1 MQRQHSMSL
10 KKLNIA
16 FFGTPN
22 IAVYV
27 LHELK
32 KVGII
37 PNLVITNP
45 DRPQGR
51 GLTQTPSDAK
61 VWALENGIAIF
72 QPESLR
78 DKETL
83 TPLTSQQ
90 WDLFIVVAYGQIMPK
105 WLIDL
110 PSHRTLNVHPSM
122 LPKLRGASPIRTA
135 ILEGG
140 NNMGVSVM
148 LMDEQMD
155 HGPILIQEKAVI
167 TFPILGEA
175 ADALLARRGGELL
188 ATIIPAWIAG
198 EITPQEQNHEE
209 ATFCKKI
216 RKEMGEIEINPFN
229 LPKSMEAF
237 TTYRKI
243 CALDGWPGTFFFYN
257 EKRIKITE
265 AELRGTALIIKKVI
279 PEGKKEIS
287 WDVWL
292 NSLTRLY

>member
-1 MQRQHSMSL
+1 MSDT
-10 KKLNIA
+10 KLNIA

-22 IAVYV
+22 IAVFV
-27 LHELK
+27 LEELAQA
-32 KVGII
+32 GII
-37 PNLVITNP
+37 PNLIITNP

-61 VWALENGIAIF
+61 VWALENSIAVF
-72 QPESLR
+72 QPESLS
-78 DKETL
+78 DTENL

-90 WDLFIVVAYGQIMPK
+90 WDLFIVVAYGKIMPK
-105 WLIDL
+105 WLIEL
-110 PSHRTLNVHPSM
+110 PSHGTLNVHPSM

-140 NNMGVSVM
+140 NNMGVSIM
-148 LMDEQMD
+148 LMDELMD
-155 HGPILIQEKAVI
+155 HGPILIQEKATI

-175 ADALLARRGGELL
+175 ADVLLARRGGELL
-188 ATIIPAWIAG
+188 ATVIPTWIRGA
-198 EITPQEQNHEE
+198 ITLQEQNHEE

-216 RKEMGEIEINPFN
+216 SKEMGEIEINPFN
-229 LPKSMEAF
+229 LPKGIDAF

-257 EKRIKITE
+257 EKRIKITQ

-279 PEGKKEIS
+279 PEGKKEMH
-287 WDVWL
+287 WGLWL
-292 NSLTRLY
+292 SSQKQLN